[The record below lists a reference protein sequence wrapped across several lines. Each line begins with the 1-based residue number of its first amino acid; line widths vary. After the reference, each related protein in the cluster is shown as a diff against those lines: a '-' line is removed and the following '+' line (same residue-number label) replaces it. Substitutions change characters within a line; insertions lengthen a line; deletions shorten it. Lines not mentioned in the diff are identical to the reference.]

1 MKNSRHVNLQ
11 GTNLVFLANDN
22 FTTETQINPSTVDP
36 RKSSDFPQVAES
48 STGIVPVSNKPIR

>member
-1 MKNSRHVNLQ
+1 MKNSKHVKLQ

-22 FTTETQINPSTVDP
+22 FTSETEINRSTVDT
-36 RKSSDFPQVAES
+36 RKSSDFPQVNES